1 MSFPT
6 QDGVAPGVV
15 YGALWCAMDHVEKYI
30 TAPLD
35 FLICLAADKQSHPLH
50 ILSIQ
55 YPFLLHPQEPNP

>member
-1 MSFPT
+1 
-6 QDGVAPGVV
+6 
-15 YGALWCAMDHVEKYI
+15 MDHVEKYI